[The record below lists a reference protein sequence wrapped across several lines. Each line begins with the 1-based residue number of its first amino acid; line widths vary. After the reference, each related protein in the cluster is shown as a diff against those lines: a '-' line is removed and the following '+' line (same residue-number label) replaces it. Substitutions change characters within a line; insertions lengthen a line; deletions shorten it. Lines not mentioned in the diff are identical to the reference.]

1 MIVLYSVIVVLSIL
15 VITLFLRVVAI
26 NNEIDYISRD
36 FGDILEKDTNILL
49 SLSSGERSLKRLVDS
64 LNKEIKVLLSLKREY
79 SKGIFDIKKSAENI
93 AHDIRTPLTAVKG
106 YVNLLEKEDLSE
118 EGRKYLEIIKSR
130 VDYMKDM
137 TEELFLSLSM
147 KNRGILDLKDVDYK
161 ALLEEALVSFRC
173 DFEKKGIWPKVM
185 VGEERIIGKADE
197 KALYRVFL
205 NIISN
210 ALKYGEGDFVVEMK
224 ENGDTVFSNYAP
236 GMDKIEAA
244 RLLDRY
250 YTISDAKASSGIGL
264 SISKEMVEEMGGKLG
279 VDLLDQRL
287 YISITFQRQV
297 IE

>member
-147 KNRGILDLKDVDYK
+147 KSRGVVTLSDIDAKSI
-161 ALLEEALVSFRC
+161 LEEALVSYLVE
-173 DFEKKGIWPKVM
+173 FEKKDIIPRVVTPKDKV
-185 VGEERIIGKADE
+185 IIKADS
-197 KALYRVFL
+197 KALYRIYV

-224 ENGDTVFSNYAP
+224 GNGDTVFSNYAP

-264 SISKEMVEEMGGKLG
+264 FISKEMVEEMGGKLG
-279 VDLLDQRL
+279 GDLLDQRL